1 MARDGVE
8 MPKGY
13 WILHVTITD
22 PEGYAAYLAQD
33 KIAFDKFDAKFLV
46 RGGEFVAP
54 EAPAKLRHIVIEFET
69 YEKALACYRSPEYQ
83 RAAELRQAAS
93 QSEIVIVRGAE

>member
-1 MARDGVE
+1 

-33 KIAFDKFDAKFLV
+33 KIAFDKFGAKYLV
-46 RGGEFVAP
+46 RGGDFVAP
-54 EAPAKLRHIVIEFET
+54 EAPAKLRHIVIEFAS
-69 YEKALACYRSPEYQ
+69 YEKAVACYQSPEYQ
-83 RAAELRQAAS
+83 RAAELRQAS
-93 QSEIVIVRGAE
+93 SLSEIVIVQGTE